1 MRTCRNQNWK
11 LIPLTEHAIKPAFK
25 WQWLALAALV
35 VTYFTLAY
43 MIPPGADTLWRL
55 HIARGI
61 LDGQTLYRD
70 VIEVNPPLWFWAAIP
85 AASLGGYAALVAIN
99 LVATL
104 TGLAIFGA
112 LARLMLDVKGQWAA
126 TLGLAAGLLLVNVAE
141 IGQREQAFLLACA
154 LWSGLAAARIE
165 GKTVP
170 IWLAL
175 AATCFAAYGF
185 ALKHYFVLVPVAIEA
200 FVIWHK
206 RRTWKPFRPE
216 TLLLAGLAG
225 LYALAV
231 IYLTPDYLGR
241 VLGLVQASYFGFGP
255 WNALSP
261 VERYLRLFMQCAF
274 VLIPFIALVL
284 TRNKTTLVR
293 TLMVA
298 LVINVLI
305 VILQQ
310 KGWRYHLIGANGLSI
325 LIMALLWQGIGNA
338 TVARFVKRFVPLGL
352 AVLVWTSVI
361 QPAVSNLRTNGQLV
375 EPVLADIVAR
385 EPADYH
391 IAILSTAPDN
401 AFYPLARAGR
411 QHWSRHYSMW
421 MMPGLLTSARTSEKE
436 ALRLV
441 EKKRVLDD
449 FTIDLACNPPDLI
462 VGEVGYFRNPEPT
475 LFDAMAFLTQDAT
488 FTRWLGTYYQRQANV
503 GGYPI
508 WRLKGAKPAPQNC
521 AKPR

>member
-1 MRTCRNQNWK
+1 M
-11 LIPLTEHAIKPAFK
+11 TEHAIKPAFK

-126 TLGLAAGLLLVNVAE
+126 ILGLAAGLLLVNVAE

-175 AATCFAAYGF
+175 LATCFAAYGF

-255 WNALSP
+255 SNVVSSSEFQNRIVKISAFILGP
-261 VERYLRLFMQCAF
+261 V
-274 VLIPFIALVL
+274 IALVITRDNRPLICALLLALLISIATIILQEKYWRYHYIAGTGLSIVIVAMTLQLVFAYKPRFISQGILLL
-284 TRNKTTLVR
+284 TMAGIIWLGFVQPLTSNLKSDGQP
-293 TLMVA
+293 
-298 LVINVLI
+298 INFELKNIVNQEPLHNHI
-305 VILQQ
+305 VIL
-310 KGWRYHLIGANGLSI
+310 SI
-325 LIMALLWQGIGNA
+325 
-338 TVARFVKRFVPLGL
+338 
-352 AVLVWTSVI
+352 
-361 QPAVSNLRTNGQLV
+361 
-375 EPVLADIVAR
+375 
-385 EPADYH
+385 
-391 IAILSTAPDN
+391 APER
-401 AFYPLARAGR
+401 AFLPLAREKR
-411 QHWSRHYSMW
+411 SHWSRHYSMW
-421 MMPGLLTSARTSEKE
+421 MMPGLLTPQSDLIKQALKNKE
-436 ALRLV
+436 RDYV
-441 EKKRVLDD
+441 RDE
-449 FTIDLACNPPDLI
+449 FTQDIMCTPPDLI
-462 VGEVGYFRNPEPT
+462 VGEVGYLRNSSRT
-475 LFDAMAFLTQDAT
+475 LFNAMLFLRSNTVFDK
-488 FTRWLGTYYQRQANV
+488 WLDSAYVQKPDISR
-503 GGYPI
+503 YPI